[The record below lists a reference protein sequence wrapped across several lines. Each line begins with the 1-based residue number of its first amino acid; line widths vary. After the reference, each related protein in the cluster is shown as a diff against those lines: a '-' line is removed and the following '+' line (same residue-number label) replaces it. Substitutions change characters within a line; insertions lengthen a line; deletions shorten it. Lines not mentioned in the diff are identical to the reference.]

1 MFNNYYCRK
10 QVEPE
15 IGEIPIAFVAKVEG
29 CEVSE
34 DDVMQ
39 FVAKEVRRPPFECSC
54 HHVQLSASRIYV
66 KHSIV

>member
-1 MFNNYYCRK
+1 MFNDYYCRK

-15 IGEIPIAFVAKVEG
+15 IGEIPIALVAKAEG

-39 FVAKEVRRPPFECSC
+39 FVAKEVRRPPFECAC
-54 HHVQLSASRIYV
+54 HHVRSAI
-66 KHSIV
+66 SITHICETA

>member
-1 MFNNYYCRK
+1 MFNNHCRK

-15 IGEIPIAFVAKVEG
+15 IGEIPIAFVAKAEG

-39 FVAKEVRRPPFECSC
+39 FSLQRR
-54 HHVQLSASRIYV
+54 YV
-66 KHSIV
+66 GL